1 MLPSVKWPIST
12 SSKHECLDISNLTR
26 FWVGARP
33 CHVSD
38 TLAPTIRNERYA
50 FNVEKGI
57 AEARDCKITVYEFV
71 ACFQRIVD
79 RSEKNKMDSMG
90 LLALV

>member
-1 MLPSVKWPIST
+1 MLSMLKR
-12 SSKHECLDISNLTR
+12 E
-26 FWVGARP
+26 F
-33 CHVSD
+33 
-38 TLAPTIRNERYA
+38 
-50 FNVEKGI
+50 

-71 ACFQRIVD
+71 ARFQRIVD